1 MPKISVIVPV
11 YNVEKHLPRCI
22 ESILAQTFS
31 DFELILVNDESSDNS
46 GQICDEYSM
55 RDNRIKVIHQK
66 NGGPG
71 SARNTGIDYVM
82 QQEKAKWIC
91 FVDSDDWLHP
101 QYLEILYKAA
111 RQENCK
117 IAICRFLRTDE
128 YCISDLSIID
138 RFTVRSFI
146 TEDFFCNYKALTSSS
161 FAKLFNYKAF
171 ENIRFPNE
179 MYGEDAATIY
189 KVLFTYSNIVFVD
202 LALYFYYQN
211 QDGIMHSEWNPKKL
225 FAIQAFREQMFYFQ
239 KRKLMNA
246 FSKALVA
253 YVNSLY
259 ENILELRNITKH
271 QKERRLLLREL
282 RRILRKY
289 KSETSLQVQ
298 SVAQY
303 YELAYPLEMKWYW
316 YRQAIKRKIHNNRL
330 PI

>member
-117 IAICRFLRTDE
+117 IAICRQLQ
-128 YCISDLSIID
+128 SIDI
-138 RFTVRSFI
+138 
-146 TEDFFCNYKALTSSS
+146 
-161 FAKLFNYKAF
+161 
-171 ENIRFPNE
+171 
-179 MYGEDAATIY
+179 
-189 KVLFTYSNIVFVD
+189 IV
-202 LALYFYYQN
+202 
-211 QDGIMHSEWNPKKL
+211 IC
-225 FAIQAFREQMFYFQ
+225 
-239 KRKLMNA
+239 
-246 FSKALVA
+246 
-253 YVNSLY
+253 
-259 ENILELRNITKH
+259 
-271 QKERRLLLREL
+271 
-282 RRILRKY
+282 
-289 KSETSLQVQ
+289 
-298 SVAQY
+298 
-303 YELAYPLEMKWYW
+303 
-316 YRQAIKRKIHNNRL
+316 
-330 PI
+330 